1 MAQTTTISPARQ
13 AILELIKSNR
23 SNRNSTCSNHSSTSS
38 NHSSTSSNHSSSN
51 SNDGDRSKR
60 KKKATFDRPNQ
71 RDFKKELDQKRRSA
85 YIVKLGGR
93 MI

>member
-1 MAQTTTISPARQ
+1 MTQTTTISPARQ

-23 SNRNSTCSNHSSTSS
+23 SNHSSTRSNHSSTSS
-38 NHSSTSSNHSSSN
+38 NHSSTSSNSSSN

>member
-1 MAQTTTISPARQ
+1 MTQTTTISPARQ

-23 SNRNSTCSNHSSTSS
+23 SNHSSTRSNHSSTSS
-38 NHSSTSSNHSSSN
+38 NHSSTSSNSSSN
-51 SNDGDRSKR
+51 SNDGNRSNR